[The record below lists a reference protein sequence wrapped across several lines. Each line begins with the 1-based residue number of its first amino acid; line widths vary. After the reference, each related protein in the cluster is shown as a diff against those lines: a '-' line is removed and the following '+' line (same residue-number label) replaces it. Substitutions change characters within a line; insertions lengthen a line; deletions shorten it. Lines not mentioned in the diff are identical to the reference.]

1 MNFLADVDL
10 STEEIK
16 TGMSQLMADVHLG
29 IGKINTE
36 YRVKERR
43 FN

>member
-16 TGMSQLMADVHLG
+16 VGMSQLMADVHLG
-29 IGKINTE
+29 IGKINKE
-36 YRVKERR
+36 YLTKERR
-43 FN
+43 